1 VQPRSGLLRYP
12 SPRGRDLERRLDNE
26 PTPHRSAVSVSLA
39 GGALGGATKPLVSV
53 ALGLGLSCPV
63 SAPQVQPCQLG
74 DQPAPP
80 NPKLGP
86 HPPDR
91 PALLPIPTLQVA
103 ARFGKPSSVSR
114 AARRACQAADYACQ
128 PRSPA
133 ASSRG
138 VRLMRRMPC
147 WSISRRTVLRWAPSS
162 AVPRPGAHPRTS
174 SRSARYTPRSAKP
187 SWEVRAVSRRSVA
200 WRRWRANRSARGSS
214 LTPTWRSDRLTVH
227 YARPRSSSTRV
238 RPSSV
243 SPRHSGDSPRSNA
256 ARSRSASGCSAARR
270 PSRRWS
276 TRSRDSSRAA
286 SLMSA
291 PGRHAGKEDRTS

>member
-1 VQPRSGLLRYP
+1 VQPTSGLLRYP
-12 SPRGRDLERRLDNE
+12 SPRGCDLERRVDNE

-39 GGALGGATKPLVSV
+39 GGALGGPHQAAGQRRVGAGTVLPGVSATGPAVP
-53 ALGLGLSCPV
+53 ARRPA
-63 SAPQVQPCQLG
+63 SAPQ
-74 DQPAPP
+74 
-80 NPKLGP
+80 PKLGP

-214 LTPTWRSDRLTVH
+214 LTPTWRSNRLTVH

-291 PGRHAGKEDRTS
+291 PGRHAGKEDRIS

>member
-1 VQPRSGLLRYP
+1 MVTHRLGPGTPVFVCLVVRLRDRESNLVEDKGWC
-12 SPRGRDLERRLDNE
+12 SPG
-26 PTPHRSAVSVSLA
+26 AVSSVAHHPAAVTSNDASIMSRRPTVPPCRFPLLVA
-39 GGALGGATKPLVSV
+39 PSGGPTKPLVSV

-63 SAPQVQPCQLG
+63 SVPQAQPCQLG

-91 PALLPIPTLQVA
+91 PAPLPIPTLQVA

-114 AARRACQAADYACQ
+114 AARRACQAADYACR

-187 SWEVRAVSRRSVA
+187 SWEARAVSRRSVA

-214 LTPTWRSDRLTVH
+214 LTPTWRKDRLTVH
-227 YARPRSSSTRV
+227 
-238 RPSSV
+238 
-243 SPRHSGDSPRSNA
+243 
-256 ARSRSASGCSAARR
+256 
-270 PSRRWS
+270 
-276 TRSRDSSRAA
+276 
-286 SLMSA
+286 
-291 PGRHAGKEDRTS
+291 